1 MAVTQHRFEANWC
14 AALKRRKD
22 QDKFRE
28 YWQAT
33 KAVEELKRT
42 GRFDF
47 ACNAQ
52 AFSAQLVEL
61 AQDYEKC
68 RDDVLRINRILKNA
82 GSKLVRVQT
91 EIDGIQ
97 RELQRVFPEQTIR
110 PTVDYLSDLSFRLGQ
125 DESKLEAEL
134 EFIWQV
140 ALATDP
146 FGLDASSLDDTIRRS
161 EFGFLK
167 PSELLSIQQNE
178 GPGSQASYMQ
188 SRLLPKQVV
197 RKLDLDSTFQIRTA
211 AMLTHVFPRLTKM
224 TRLVVLVCVCAELAE
239 LTDPDITDGLRIKGS
254 KSGLS
259 VSGVYQK
266 IKGRDLSGTGASQPS
281 HP

>member
-1 MAVTQHRFEANWC
+1 MTQHRFEANWC

-22 QDKFRE
+22 QDIFRE

-33 KAVEELKRT
+33 KAIEELKRMDC
-42 GRFDF
+42 FDS
-47 ACNAQ
+47 ACNPQ
-52 AFSAQLVEL
+52 TFSAQLVDL

-68 RDDVLRINRILKNA
+68 RDDVLRINRMVKNA
-82 GSKLVRVQT
+82 GGKLARVRT
-91 EIDGIQ
+91 EVNGIQ

-110 PTVDYLSDLSFRLGQ
+110 PTFDYLSDLSFRLGQ

-161 EFGFLK
+161 KFGFLK
-167 PSELLSIQQNE
+167 PSELLSIQENE
-178 GPGSQASYMQ
+178 GPRSQASYMQ
-188 SRLLPKQVV
+188 SRLLPKQVI

-211 AMLTHVFPRLTKM
+211 AILTHVFPRLTKM
-224 TRLVVLVCVCAELAE
+224 TAARLVVLVCICAE
-239 LTDPDITDGLRIKGS
+239 LTDPDIADGLRIKGS
-254 KSGLS
+254 NSRLS
-259 VSGVYQK
+259 VSAVYQK

-281 HP
+281 RP